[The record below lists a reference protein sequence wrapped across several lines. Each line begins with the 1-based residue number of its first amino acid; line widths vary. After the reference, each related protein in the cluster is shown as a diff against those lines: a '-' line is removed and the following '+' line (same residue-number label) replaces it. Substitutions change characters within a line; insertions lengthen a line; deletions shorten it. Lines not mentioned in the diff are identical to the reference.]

1 MTSLLKLLR
10 KKKSFYY
17 KPGNFTAVSGMLYRM
32 KQNGVGLASI
42 SILSTMVP
50 PSLLQ
55 ESQARRAAMMLPACM
70 RPEGV
75 GAKRPCVT
83 FSSMSLLPVQMLR

>member
-1 MTSLLKLLR
+1 
-10 KKKSFYY
+10 
-17 KPGNFTAVSGMLYRM
+17 
-32 KQNGVGLASI
+32 
-42 SILSTMVP
+42 VP

-75 GAKRPCVT
+75 GAKRPRVT
-83 FSSMSLLPVQMLR
+83 FSSMSLLPVQMLDLACLRYAFCAQVQLFVVSFGMKI